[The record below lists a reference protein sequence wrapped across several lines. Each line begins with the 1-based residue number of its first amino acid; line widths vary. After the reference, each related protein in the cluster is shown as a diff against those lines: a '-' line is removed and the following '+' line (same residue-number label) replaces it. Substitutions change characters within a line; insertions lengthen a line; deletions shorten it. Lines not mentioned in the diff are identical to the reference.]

1 MLREEIKT
9 KRGPEDRH
17 CGIEIH
23 KKISRASIPDRMH
36 PYTLNCSALRNAHEG
51 VAVQTLSVFDSTI
64 NRANSPRQ
72 GNAIL
77 G

>member
-1 MLREEIKT
+1 
-9 KRGPEDRH
+9 
-17 CGIEIH
+17 
-23 KKISRASIPDRMH
+23 MH
-36 PYTLNCSALRNAHEG
+36 PYTLTRASLRNADEE
-51 VAVQTLSVFDSTI
+51 VAVQTFSVFDSTI